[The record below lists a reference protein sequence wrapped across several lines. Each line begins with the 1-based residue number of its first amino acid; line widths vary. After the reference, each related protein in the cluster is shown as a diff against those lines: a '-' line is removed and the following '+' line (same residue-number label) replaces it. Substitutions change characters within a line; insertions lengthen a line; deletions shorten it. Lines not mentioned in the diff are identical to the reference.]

1 MFSTGPAALLLV
13 YAHTSDDDSR
23 SQTLTRS
30 TLHQAL
36 SQRHLISGLVPLKES
51 VCGHIEMLAW
61 PSSHNRKHL
70 KPAEQMS
77 GEDLRGSLRPGAVN
91 QALSAAAVRVR
102 VMITAHDK

>member
-1 MFSTGPAALLLV
+1 MFSTGPAALLLA
-13 YAHTSDDDSR
+13 YAHISEDDSR
-23 SQTLTRS
+23 GSFS
-30 TLHQAL
+30 A
-36 SQRHLISGLVPLKES
+36 HLISSLVPLKES

-91 QALSAAAVRVR
+91 QALSAAAGSVL
-102 VMITAHDK
+102 